1 MPLILQKSS
10 CGHFG
15 HGHFGQTRFRKAKS
29 ATIYNKIFFI
39 IIVSRKRHP
48 IFNLTNLTLTNL
60 TTLKKFFEKSCSK
73 IRRAHFQ
80 CRIFAPDL
88 KVKAPSDCRQTV
100 VRGSENEGRSK
111 REDVRRQ
118 MADGE

>member
-29 ATIYNKIFFI
+29 VTIYNKNFI

-60 TTLKKFFEKSCSK
+60 TTLKKNFEKSCSK
-73 IRRAHFQ
+73 ILDRNIAAVPLH
-80 CRIFAPDL
+80 RI
-88 KVKAPSDCRQTV
+88 
-100 VRGSENEGRSK
+100 
-111 REDVRRQ
+111 
-118 MADGE
+118 

>member
-60 TTLKKFFEKSCSK
+60 TTPKKIFEKSCSK

-80 CRIFAPDL
+80 YRIFAPDL
-88 KVKAPSDCRQTV
+88 KVKAPQTV
-100 VRGSENEGRSK
+100 ARLSSEGPK
-111 REDVRRQ
+111 TTEDVRGQ
-118 MADGE
+118 M

>member
-73 IRRAHFQ
+73 ILDRNVAVVPLH
-80 CRIFAPDL
+80 RI
-88 KVKAPSDCRQTV
+88 
-100 VRGSENEGRSK
+100 
-111 REDVRRQ
+111 
-118 MADGE
+118 